1 MVSKM
6 IIKKSAIG
14 NIEEAFIESSF
25 TNSFNII
32 SSDDNNKGKTIVIQ
46 SLMYAL
52 GNEPTF
58 PTSFEYKK
66 YYHYVEFEVEDKLYH
81 ICRYNNGIV
90 LKYDSIL
97 MIFDSVSELKRYWS
111 KHIFKLPVIV
121 KNQIEKIVDPV
132 LFFQL
137 FFVGQDKKDTSNI
150 ANMGLYNK
158 QDFYNMI
165 FSMCDAGI
173 TDVRDA
179 DIDQI
184 KSKIKCLKNEKDSLI
199 KQYKI
204 LKSDKSAISFLSTA
218 NDRLLFEKK
227 IKEMEK
233 IRMRIE
239 ELRKARNRA
248 TTRKSKWET
257 TLKELRSLNKTI
269 THGELRCMDC
279 NSTNISFSDS
289 NRNPSYT
296 FDVSSV
302 EMRNEIINSIKEQIS
317 TYDEEIER
325 LSIDISR
332 FQDNLKDLM
341 DDETVTLESIVSFKE
356 EIFSATDAEEK
367 IKQIEESI
375 SILNSQLTT
384 ASNTTKSQKEKQAS
398 IMETLISQMNTAY
411 KRIDPNGNLAFIDLF
426 TKRDEVYSGSE
437 ETIYHL
443 VKLYAL
449 KKITNHAC
457 PIIIDSFR
465 AEDLSTNK
473 EAIVIDMF
481 KEFEN
486 QIIFTT
492 TLKSEEMGKYDY
504 ISDIH
509 HIDYKNHLPSKLLND
524 SYVTE
529 FISLLQNM
537 SIVNI

>member
-1 MVSKM
+1 M

-14 NIEEAFIESSF
+14 NVEEAFIESSY

-66 YYHYVEFEVEDKLYH
+66 YYHYVEFEAEDKLYH

-121 KNQIEKIVDPV
+121 KNQMKKIVDPV

-173 TDVRDA
+173 SDVRDA

-184 KSKIKCLKNEKDSLI
+184 KSKIKCLKNEKDSLL

-257 TLKELRSLNKTI
+257 TLKELRSLNKII

-302 EMRNEIINSIKEQIS
+302 EMRNEIINSINEQIS

-325 LSIDISR
+325 LSIEISR

-356 EIFSATDAEEK
+356 EIFSATDAEAK

-375 SILNSQLTT
+375 SNLNSQLTT

-398 IMETLISQMNTAY
+398 IMRILISQMNAAY
-411 KRIDPNGNLAFIDLF
+411 KRIDPNGNLSFNDLF

-443 VKLYAL
+443 VKIYAL
-449 KKITNHAC
+449 KKATNHTC

-481 KEFEN
+481 KEFDN

-492 TLKSEEMGKYDY
+492 TLKSEEMGKYDHK
-504 ISDIH
+504 SDIH
-509 HIDYKNHLPSKLLND
+509 HIDYKKHLPSKLLNN
-524 SYVTE
+524 SCVTE

>member
-1 MVSKM
+1 M

-14 NIEEAFIESSF
+14 NKDEAFIESSY
-25 TNSFNII
+25 TNKFNII

-58 PTSFEYKK
+58 PTTFEYKS
-66 YYHYVEFEVEDKLYH
+66 YYHYVEFEEGDKLYY
-81 ICRYNNGIV
+81 ICRHNNGII
-90 LKYDSIL
+90 LKYDTIL
-97 MIFDSVSELKRYWS
+97 MVFDSVSELKRYWT

-121 KNQIEKIVDPV
+121 KNQIEKVVDPV

-150 ANMGLYNK
+150 SHTGLYNK

-173 TDVRDA
+173 SDIRDTDIYQIRNR
-179 DIDQI
+179 I
-184 KSKIKCLKNEKDSLI
+184 KSLKDEKETLI
-199 KQYKI
+199 KQFKI
-204 LKSDKSAISFLSTA
+204 LKSDKNAVSFLSTA
-218 NDRLLFEKK
+218 NDRMLFEKK

-233 IRMRIE
+233 IRTKIE
-239 ELRKARNRA
+239 DLRKARNRA

-257 TLKELRSLNKTI
+257 TLKELRSLNRTI

-289 NRNPSYT
+289 SKNASYT

-302 EMRNEIINSIKEQIS
+302 DMRNEIITSIKEQII
-317 TYDEEIER
+317 TYDEEIDR
-325 LSIDISR
+325 LSFEISKS
-332 FQDNLKDLM
+332 QDDLKEIM
-341 DDETVTLESIVSFKE
+341 EDETITLESIVSFKE
-356 EIFSATDAEEK
+356 DIFSAVDAEKK
-367 IKQIEESI
+367 IKQIEETI
-375 SILNSQLTT
+375 SNLKSKLVAAN
-384 ASNTTKSQKEKQAS
+384 NTSKSQKEKQAS
-398 IMETLISQMNTAY
+398 ITELLITQMNKAY
-411 KRIDPNGNLAFIDLF
+411 KMIDPDGNLIFNDLF

-449 KKITNHAC
+449 KKISNHSC

-465 AEDLSTNK
+465 AEDLSTSK
-473 EAIVIDMF
+473 ENIVIDMY
-481 KEFEN
+481 KEFDN

-492 TLKSEEMGKYDY
+492 TLKDEEIGKYDNN
-504 ISDIH
+504 SVLN
-509 HIDYKNHLPSKLLND
+509 HIDYKNHVSSKLLQNT
-524 SYVTE
+524 YVDE
-529 FISLLQNM
+529 FSSLLQNL